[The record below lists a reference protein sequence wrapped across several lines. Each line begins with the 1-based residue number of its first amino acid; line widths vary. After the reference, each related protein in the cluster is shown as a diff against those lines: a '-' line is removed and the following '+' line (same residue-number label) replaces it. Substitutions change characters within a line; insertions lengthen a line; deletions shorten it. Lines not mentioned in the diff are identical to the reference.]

1 MPVTGSRV
9 RAAKGQGGLL
19 RNQLL
24 DIAGQLLESGG
35 ADALTIRAVATS
47 AGVSPPA
54 VYLHFPSKKE
64 LVHATCLRVWSSL
77 FIELEAVSRTVSDP
91 VTALYET
98 CIAYIAFGLRYPSQ
112 YRLVMDG
119 EATEASRQNED
130 ACFRYFRDK
139 VAACLDAGV
148 PVKSKTETA
157 RLLCASVHGAV
168 SLLIHQEPDT
178 WPPDTDRY
186 ARRAASSA
194 VHGALLTASH
204 AFTPSVAGV
213 TQSGLN
219 HRCRSRSAEIGGQ

>member
-1 MPVTGSRV
+1 MVTGSRV

-19 RNQLL
+19 RDQLL

-54 VYLHFPSKKE
+54 VYLHFASKRE
-64 LVHATCLRVWSSL
+64 LVHATCLRVWDSL
-77 FIELEAVSRTVSDP
+77 FIELEAVSREIQDP

-98 CIAYIAFGLRYPSQ
+98 CVTYIAFGLRHPAQ
-112 YRLVMDG
+112 YRLVMAG
-119 EATEASRQNED
+119 EATEASRQNEE

-148 PVKSKTETA
+148 PVRSKTETA
-157 RLLCASVHGAV
+157 RVVCAGVHGAV
-168 SLLIHQEPDT
+168 SLLIHQDRDV
-178 WPPDTDRY
+178 WPADSDRY
-186 ARRAASSA
+186 VRRAASSA

-204 AFTPSVAGV
+204 TFTPSMANVP
-213 TQSGLN
+213 QS
-219 HRCRSRSAEIGGQ
+219 R